1 MKNDKLWKISDN
13 TSNLSTARNRR
24 PQQAGMHFSLR
35 PAKDVLREFNK
46 EVGYR
51 KRSLRRLDKENMN
64 KKKTTSER

>member
-35 PAKDVLREFNK
+35 PAKDVLRDSI
-46 EVGYR
+46 R
-51 KRSLRRLDKENMN
+51 KWDTGNGA
-64 KKKTTSER
+64 